1 MGIAY
6 GSTACMFSCAPM
18 LMPLL
23 IRNSSTLS
31 RSMRVVGIFSMGR
44 IFSYTLISIL
54 ASVASF
60 SVKEVLNNPEITQP
74 LMGLIMV
81 FSAVYLIYQQF
92 FPATVH
98 KCGVKYYT
106 KRRDRLSTSSY
117 FVMGA
122 MLSLSLCA
130 PLLSLVAVSAASSS
144 ILRASL
150 YGLMFGLGTV
160 LVSLIL
166 YGFIFAT
173 IAKGLLIQ
181 FNRQKRWIELIASF
195 LLLFAGIMVISGRL
209 KL

>member
-23 IRNSSTLS
+23 IKNSSTLS

-44 IFSYTLISIL
+44 IFSYTLIAIL
-54 ASVASF
+54 ASIASF
-60 SVKEVLNNPEITQP
+60 SVKEVLNKPEITQP
-74 LMGLIMV
+74 LMGLVMV
-81 FSAVYLIYQQF
+81 FTALYLIYQQF

-98 KCGVKYYT
+98 KCGVSYYK
-106 KRRDRLSTSSY
+106 KRDHLNTGSY
-117 FVMGA
+117 FTMGA

-144 ILRASL
+144 VLKASM

-166 YGFIFAT
+166 YGFIFST
-173 IAKGLLIQ
+173 IAKGFLMQ
-181 FNRQKRWIELIASF
+181 FRRQKRWIELTASC
-195 LLLFAGIMVISGRL
+195 LLLFAGTMVISGIL